1 MRGQGKCSLAERQL
15 HRGTSRGMAKL
26 GSLLEALWREGR
38 RELEIMQNQTGG
50 DLFRGRGKGLFL
62 PGI

>member
-1 MRGQGKCSLAERQL
+1 
-15 HRGTSRGMAKL
+15 MAKL